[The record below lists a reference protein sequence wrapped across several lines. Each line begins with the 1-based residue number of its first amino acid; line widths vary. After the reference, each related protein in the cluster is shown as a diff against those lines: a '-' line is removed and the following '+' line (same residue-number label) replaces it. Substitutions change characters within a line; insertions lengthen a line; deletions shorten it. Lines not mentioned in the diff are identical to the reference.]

1 MKAIATGLPFPRSR
15 ERPRA
20 RGYRGA
26 CGMMSDGMFD
36 RGRRRQTDRG
46 WVVER
51 AVGSLVSD
59 VPEDARFAVGSGD
72 RRVLAMNGDRLER
85 EDA

>member
-1 MKAIATGLPFPRSR
+1 
-15 ERPRA
+15 
-20 RGYRGA
+20 
-26 CGMMSDGMFD
+26 
-36 RGRRRQTDRG
+36 
-46 WVVER
+46 VVER